1 LIVKSV
7 IGHTVANH
15 ETLKVRDITAALVL
29 SAVSNVPI
37 DSLNKAR
44 NINSGVGLS
53 SNVKILALKL
63 RELVHYCE
71 ECLKVIISGIEVIPF
86 AFI

>member
-44 NINSGVGLS
+44 NVDSGVRLS
-53 SNVKILALKL
+53 RNVKISSLKF
-63 RELVHYCE
+63 RELVHNGK
-71 ECLKVIISGIEVIPF
+71 ECLQVIISGVEISPL
-86 AFI
+86 AFF

>member
-63 RELVHYCE
+63 RELVHNGK